1 MCTGQLLSLE
11 LENSLKTPCKFWRST
26 YDKAW
31 YFSMTYVSGSS
42 ENSITTSKP
51 PNNNEEDTLGN
62 KSLEVNKL
70 QSTMEKSFLEASLHL
85 CKYENK
91 NL

>member
-1 MCTGQLLSLE
+1 
-11 LENSLKTPCKFWRST
+11 
-26 YDKAW
+26 
-31 YFSMTYVSGSS
+31 MTYVSVSS
-42 ENSITTSKP
+42 ENSIITSKS

-70 QSTMEKSFLEASLHL
+70 QSTMEKSFLAASLHL
-85 CKYENK
+85 CEYENK